1 MQKPPARKRHFRA
14 EGGPGRIFSGIL
26 GSSESDRIFFY
37 RPGFNLFVERKHQ
50 QQLSVYRSVRAPV
63 RLTRR
68 TEPYRRFF
76 TLGCRDLRYFF
87 CASAGRTVCHP
98 QLEVGIIAVCLSVS
112 FDGWQDSGRWS
123 ELAVDRRHQA
133 VIFFGAALIAV
144 ATGWFFYKVY
154 VAYTS
159 AGGTDFAMPIY
170 DAAMYPPMML
180 ALGLYLTL
188 TALEMTYSIW
198 IYVGI
203 WVVATLLAVGLL
215 WLTEQLGDKPL

>member
-1 MQKPPARKRHFRA
+1 M
-14 EGGPGRIFSGIL
+14 
-26 GSSESDRIFFY
+26 
-37 RPGFNLFVERKHQ
+37 
-50 QQLSVYRSVRAPV
+50 
-63 RLTRR
+63 
-68 TEPYRRFF
+68 
-76 TLGCRDLRYFF
+76 
-87 CASAGRTVCHP
+87 
-98 QLEVGIIAVCLSVS
+98 
-112 FDGWQDSGRWS
+112 
-123 ELAVDRRHQA
+123 
-133 VIFFGAALIAV
+133 IFFGAALIAV
-144 ATGWFFYKVY
+144 AAGWFFYKVY

-180 ALGLYLTL
+180 AIGLYLTL